1 MTRPA
6 SKSSRTGEVASPPA
20 RVAVIGAGASGLTAV
35 KACLEE
41 DLDVVCYE
49 RSDVLGGLWRYT
61 DKVETGRACVMRSTV
76 INSSKEMSAFSDFP
90 PDPALPNYMHNSL
103 MAGYIEQYGRS
114 SGAAD
119 RVLLR
124 HEVTDLRQG
133 GGADGK
139 KWVLRVKDLASGLET
154 SETVDGVMLCT
165 GHHAHPLRPKFPGL
179 DGDFR
184 GRVLHSQEYRT
195 PRGFEDRRVLV
206 VGVGNSAGDLAVE
219 LAGVARQV
227 WLSTRRGSWV
237 IGRVGPRGQ
246 PFDACYQT
254 RLLNVLFHW
263 LPYWFVCLA
272 CERAI
277 EQRFDHGAYQLR
289 PKHRIFGQ
297 HPMVN
302 DALPNRI
309 LSGTVRVKGP
319 VKRFTADGALFEG
332 ESEPVR
338 LDDVIL
344 ATGYRVLFPFLAP
357 GVLDVGED
365 NQVDV
370 YKLVFPPE
378 RPGLALI
385 GLAQPIGALLPLS
398 ELQSRWAARVFAGKA
413 SLPPAHE
420 MWRQIRRYQ
429 ASCRERYYQG
439 PRHTLQVDWIDY
451 LDELATEIDAKP
463 SLVETAL
470 SDPRLAVRM
479 LFGPSLPYQYRLRG
493 PHPWPGARDA
503 ILNYEQRV
511 RQALCTSNVL
521 EQRNVLI
528 KPSLDMILIAA
539 LVMLLFSWL
548 LASGWLLPTS
558 WLPPLHSS

>member
-1 MTRPA
+1 MPRTT
-6 SKSSRTGEVASPPA
+6 SNTGEVARPPAA

-49 RSDVLGGLWRYT
+49 RSDVLGGLWHYT

-90 PDPALPNYMHNSL
+90 PDPSLPNYMHNSL

-114 SGAAD
+114 SGAAE
-119 RVLLR
+119 RVLLL

-133 GGADGK
+133 AGD
-139 KWVLRVKDLASGLET
+139 KWALRVRDLASGLET
-154 SETVDGVMLCT
+154 SELVDAVMLCT
-165 GHHAHPLRPKFPGL
+165 GHHAHPLRPRFAGL
-179 DGDFR
+179 DDEFR

-219 LAGVARQV
+219 LASVARQV

-263 LPYWFVCLA
+263 LPYWLVCLA
-272 CERAI
+272 CERAV

-332 ESEPVR
+332 ESEPVP

-344 ATGYRVLFPFLAP
+344 ATGYRVIFPFLAP

-370 YKLVFPPE
+370 YKLVFPPD

-385 GLAQPIGALLPLS
+385 GLAQPIGALLPIS

-413 SLPPAHE
+413 SLPPVGD
-420 MWRQIRRYQ
+420 MWRQVRRYQ
-429 ASCRERYYQG
+429 DACRQRYYQG
-439 PRHTLQVDWIDY
+439 PRHTLQRLNDVA
-451 LDELATEIDAKP
+451 LSQLAIEIDAKP
-463 SLVETAL
+463 SLVETAW

-493 PHPWPGARDA
+493 PHPWLGARDA
-503 ILNYEQRV
+503 ILNYDQRV
-511 RQALCTSNVL
+511 RQALCTSGAL
-521 EQRNVLI
+521 EQRHVLI
-528 KPSLDMILIAA
+528 KPSLDMILIVA

-548 LASGWLLPTS
+548 L
-558 WLPPLHSS
+558 